1 MEDKAINITNRTLN
15 LHIYALDNEKNES
28 DELFEIMEKEYRSGA
43 PGLAI
48 TDRNSLKGFYHAYFR
63 SRRYEDFKIIYGM
76 ELSVLDGIDVPDNRN
91 IHRTEPNVI
100 TILVKTQEGMKNL
113 YHLSTEINLNNSKIE
128 GVGRSLLYQY
138 RSGLLLG
145 SGRANSM
152 LLEALLSNEY
162 NKAEEIAKEAK
173 AGQFISVYLNNKSKI
188 LPRPISICGID
199 KEAGT
204 LRIVYRT
211 VGDGTKELSDYKE
224 GEMVKILGPLGNGFT
239 QKDKKAILIGGGI
252 GIPPMLELMKQ
263 LDCDK
268 TAVLGYRD
276 SDMFLKDEFEAV
288 GDVVISTEDG
298 SFGTKGNVIDAI
310 KEQGVEGSII
320 YACGPTPM
328 LRGIKAYAEEMGI
341 EAQISMEER
350 MACGIGAC
358 LACVCKSKD
367 VDSHSHV
374 HNKRVCKDG
383 PVFDAREVE
392 L

>member
-1 MEDKAINITNRTLN
+1 MSKKQVMAEIIR
-15 LHIYALDNEKNES
+15 HI
-28 DELFEIMEKEYRSGA
+28 
-43 PGLAI
+43 
-48 TDRNSLKGFYHAYFR
+48 SL
-63 SRRYEDFKIIYGM
+63 S
-76 ELSVLDGIDVPDNRN
+76 DGIFDM
-91 IHRTEPNVI
+91 T
-100 TILVKTQEGMKNL
+100 L
-113 YHLSTEINLNNSKIE
+113 
-128 GVGRSLLYQY
+128 
-138 RSGLLLG
+138 
-145 SGRANSM
+145 
-152 LLEALLSNEY
+152 
-162 NKAEEIAKEAK
+162 KAEEIAKEAK

-358 LACVCKSKD
+358 LACVSKSKD